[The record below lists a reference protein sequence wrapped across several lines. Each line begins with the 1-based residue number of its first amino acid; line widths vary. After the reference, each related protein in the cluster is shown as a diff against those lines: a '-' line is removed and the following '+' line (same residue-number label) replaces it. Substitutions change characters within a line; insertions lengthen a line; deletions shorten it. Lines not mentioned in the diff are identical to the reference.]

1 VTCPNKFSL
10 GEARLWER
18 IFQEFCGYNGELQ
31 HRTSREMLNK
41 AKDFQMRFVEG
52 SRITGDEAPPA
63 LTNIPDLEL
72 CEYYK

>member
-1 VTCPNKFSL
+1 
-10 GEARLWER
+10 
-18 IFQEFCGYNGELQ
+18 
-31 HRTSREMLNK
+31 MLNK